1 MATSSPIFDC
11 CAEQPSE
18 YRDSAETSLDLPPG
32 DLELQGDNSNV
43 DQRAKSEIAL
53 IEYKEEKEEDND
65 PVLPRGHK
73 FKLVDRIGW
82 WATVILPLSTLFI
95 VAAIGFLAFL
105 WSGKQSNPTWRLVM
119 VNGWA
124 TRAVSLTSALVRNA
138 ADMQA
143 GIAVAMLAALALE
156 SFQVC
161 LADAAKMSSLRSGR
175 CDPFDLLPSVF
186 GSFKW
191 NHGVLFVPTTLL
203 ICTTFLLQFSSTVL
217 LSDLDLGKLPGHT
230 RSSLSPIDLSYSVA
244 GTYYPSEPWIDQY
257 YRVQAPLM
265 PHKPTWQR
273 SPTAFPTFA
282 EYSDTVDVKNQTSDT
297 GRLLRA
303 FLPFTDALSRE
314 TISNYTGKAMVL
326 DSRVSC
332 QQPVLDR
339 LRVSFNW
346 CASGGP
352 YNPSGRTY
360 QISGLVSPSMV
371 MPKLVTAS
379 LPVPF
384 SCQYLIGAANYSLCQ
399 LQVPYPKGGN
409 YLGGKINPV
418 IAGNRAGGLASEFAD
433 IRTPNN
439 YTSYAGPVSY
449 GTAFLFFHSPVS
461 EVSSMDLDYLC
472 QYDSDQ
478 NATMTMSAHSEWVDA
493 TLLPK
498 QKFCPAQ
505 PDNPSFY
512 NKNGSCST
520 PSYISSLSVS
530 LCYAAWD
537 AAVVSVGAY
546 SNASRSEP
554 TADFDPTSATYQFDE
569 VRHQLNYSYNKSQ
582 SVEHRGIMSL
592 RANNTWLPALEDEL
606 PFAWQPFVQNCG
618 DIAGPLQQSVI
629 IPAGSYKMSQMSGN
643 QTILLYEKQASSIGL
658 GPDQAS
664 QKFGIADGGPL
675 PNGTFFADPT
685 HSGLFLDI
693 LANNGSL
700 AQAFSSIIT
709 VLSSMAY
716 YDQFAQ
722 FSKSVN
728 TTQVFFTTVLYPQMY
743 RGFIAYVGVIAIH
756 LCVVAFITTTF
767 TSLSQYTLLGNDWTA
782 FTQIFCVAGKDPFE
796 RTLAKDSEIVGSLR
810 AIGQDKIKV
819 GIGWSDQ
826 SSRVELISR
835 QSLPKARV

>member
-1 MATSSPIFDC
+1 MATGSPIFDGRV
-11 CAEQPSE
+11 EPPSE
-18 YRDSAETSLDLPPG
+18 YRDSAEISLDLPSV

-43 DQRAKSEIAL
+43 DQHAKSEITL
-53 IEYKEEKEEDND
+53 VECKEGKEEESD
-65 PVLPRGHK
+65 PTLPQDHK
-73 FKLVDRIGW
+73 FKLIDRIGW
-82 WATVILPLSTLFI
+82 WAAVILPLSTLFM

-105 WSGKQSNPTWRLVM
+105 WSGKQNNPTWRLVM
-119 VNGWA
+119 VNGWM
-124 TRAVSLTSALVRNA
+124 TRAISLTSALVRNA

-156 SFQVC
+156 SFQVR

-191 NHGVLFVPTTLL
+191 NHGVLFMPTTLL
-203 ICTTFLLQFSSTVL
+203 ICTAFLLQFSSTVL
-217 LSDLDLGKLPGHT
+217 LSDLDLGMLPGHT
-230 RSSLSPIDLSYSVA
+230 RSSPSLIDLSYSVVGA
-244 GTYYPSEPWIDQY
+244 YTPSEPWLDQSY
-257 YRVQAPLM
+257 QVQAPLM
-265 PHKPTWQR
+265 PRKPTWQR

-282 EYSDTVDVKNQTSDT
+282 EYSDTVDVKKGTSDT

-303 FLPFTDALSRE
+303 FLPFTDAQSRE

-346 CASGGP
+346 CASSGP

-360 QISGLVSPSMV
+360 QISGLVSPSTV
-371 MPKLVTAS
+371 MPKLIAAS

-399 LQVPYPKGGN
+399 LQVPYPEGES
-409 YLGGKINPV
+409 NPV

-449 GTAFLFFHSPVS
+449 GTAFLFFHSPAS
-461 EVSSMDLDYLC
+461 EVSSMDVGYVC

-478 NATMTMSAHSEWVDA
+478 NATMTMSAHGEWVDA
-493 TLLPK
+493 TLFPK
-498 QKFCPAQ
+498 QKRCSTQ
-505 PDNPSFY
+505 PDNPLFY
-512 NKNGSCST
+512 NKNGTCST
-520 PSYISSLSVS
+520 PSYLSSLSVS

-537 AAVVSVGAY
+537 AAVVSVSAY
-546 SNASRSEP
+546 SNTNRSEP
-554 TADFDPTSATYQFDE
+554 TTDFDPTLATYQFDE
-569 VRHQLNYSYNKSQ
+569 VRHQLNYSYKNPQ
-582 SVEHRGIMSL
+582 FVEDRGIMSL
-592 RANNTWLPALEDEL
+592 TANNTWLPALEDEL

-618 DIAGPLQQSVI
+618 DIAGPLQQSSI
-629 IPAGSYKMSQMSGN
+629 IPAGTYKMSQMSGN

-658 GPDQAS
+658 GPDQNS
-664 QKFGIADGGPL
+664 EKFGIADGGPL

-700 AQAFSSIIT
+700 AQAFSSVIT

-728 TTQVFFTTVLYPQMY
+728 TTQVFFTTVLYPQTY

-756 LCVVAFITTTF
+756 LCVVTFITTTF
-767 TSLSQYTLLGNDWTA
+767 TS
-782 FTQIFCVAGKDPFE
+782 C
-796 RTLAKDSEIVGSLR
+796 
-810 AIGQDKIKV
+810 
-819 GIGWSDQ
+819 
-826 SSRVELISR
+826 
-835 QSLPKARV
+835 